1 MVPLLQICSARILF
15 SSIMSRIRGCEDVLS
30 CWFIAGFTS
39 SSSSSSC
46 FGSDLQVLIDDVG
59 VHSKSSE
66 VPRLDRFEPNPTS
79 FQLQIWFFWSLAY
92 VYPIFELN
100 NCNLT
105 IGKLKAGVFRD
116 DWVVQR
122 MYKMSGRKDQRKGL
136 CPGPIFVIRPLP

>member
-1 MVPLLQICSARILF
+1 
-15 SSIMSRIRGCEDVLS
+15 MSRIRVGLLEIYV
-30 CWFIAGFTS
+30 FM
-39 SSSSSSC
+39 
-46 FGSDLQVLIDDVG
+46 VLIDDVG